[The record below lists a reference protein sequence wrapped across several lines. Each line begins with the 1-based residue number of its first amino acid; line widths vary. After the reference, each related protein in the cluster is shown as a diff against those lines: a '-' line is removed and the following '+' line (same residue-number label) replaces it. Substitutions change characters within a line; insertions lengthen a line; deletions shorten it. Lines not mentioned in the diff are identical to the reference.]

1 MRLKTTIFFSFGFL
15 RASGGCVLLNI
26 SERMRLLVRGYVT
39 RGNGAVAGMMEG
51 GEGNGGR

>member
-39 RGNGAVAGMMEG
+39 RGNGAVAGVMEG
-51 GEGNGGR
+51 GDDY